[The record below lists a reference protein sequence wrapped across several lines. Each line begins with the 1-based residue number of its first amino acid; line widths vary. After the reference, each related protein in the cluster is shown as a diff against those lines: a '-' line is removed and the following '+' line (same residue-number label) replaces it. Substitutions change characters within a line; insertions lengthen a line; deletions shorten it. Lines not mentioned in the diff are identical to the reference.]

1 MALRSSIWGGRPA
14 GRASQCFAGERPNLE
29 ERSRRDMSFV
39 IHISVLSAV
48 KKIPSIETGG
58 IFLTKEQK
66 NLQSGNMVS
75 YPQRTEYQVLFLSR
89 YTIWSSFYGLTQ
101 LFTEE
106 AREVFMFR

>member
-1 MALRSSIWGGRPA
+1 MSCDLNQKQEIENPSPLSRGG
-14 GRASQCFAGERPNLE
+14 
-29 ERSRRDMSFV
+29 V
-39 IHISVLSAV
+39 
-48 KKIPSIETGG
+48 
-58 IFLTKEQK
+58 FLTKEQK

-75 YPQRTEYQVLFLSR
+75 YPQRTECQVLFLSR